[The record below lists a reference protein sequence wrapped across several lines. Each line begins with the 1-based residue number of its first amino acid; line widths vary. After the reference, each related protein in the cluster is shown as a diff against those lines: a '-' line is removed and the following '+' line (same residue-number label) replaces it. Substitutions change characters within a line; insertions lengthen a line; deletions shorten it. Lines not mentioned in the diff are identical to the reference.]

1 LFTAAGLAITAAV
14 SNPKRMIVSAG
25 VALLIVIIATGA
37 ALAAGRSVRVHA
49 ARRSVRAQTAGAAP
63 CADPYSSIR
72 DPNDPLMLPVAPGAS
87 DPLRGANFFVDGPA
101 HGAAAGAIARLLGFG
116 PNGASLTKSFP
127 DSESWAQ
134 FSQYVA
140 RVLPKQSPTVQYDI
154 GELEKIASQP
164 EAQRF
169 SSGNEGGSPSE
180 IADFVRKLFC
190 YNFTADPGGIPI
202 ISTYFLHPVLHGCAT
217 TKQIDA
223 YMPLFKA
230 RVNAVV
236 SQTGNRPAVYLL
248 ELDAIG
254 SSNCFVKLHSIS
266 AWEAALRYEVDRF
279 ASLPHAVVYVEAG
292 YSDGPRPSYAAHIL
306 NKIDLHKIQGFFTN
320 DTHINWAINEV
331 RWGEKISR
339 MTHGAHFVVNTAQD
353 GNGPLLNKHPGKQ
366 GVEDLCNPP
375 GRGLGPK
382 PTTTTGFAPID
393 AFLWTAVPG
402 NSSGPCEGGPASGVF
417 WPARAIRL
425 AADANDRL
433 GPNFA
438 SDPY

>member
-1 LFTAAGLAITAAV
+1 MT
-14 SNPKRMIVSAG
+14 VSAV
-25 VALLIVIIATGA
+25 VALLIVVVTTGA
-37 ALAAGRSVRVHA
+37 SLAAGRSAHAHA
-49 ARRSVRAQTAGAAP
+49 AYAKP

-72 DPNDPLMLPVAPGAS
+72 DPNDPLMLPVAPGAA

-101 HGAAAGAIARLLGFG
+101 HGAAAGAVARLLGFG
-116 PNGASLTKSFP
+116 ANGAALTKSFA
-127 DSESWAQ
+127 DSDSWAE

-140 RVLPKQSPTVQYDI
+140 RVLPTQSVTVQHDVD
-154 GELEKIASQP
+154 ELEKIASEP

-190 YNFTADPGGIPI
+190 HNFTADPGSIPI

-223 YMPLFKA
+223 YMPLFKQ
-230 RVNAVV
+230 RINAVV
-236 SQTGNRPAVYLL
+236 SQTGNRPVVYLL

-254 SSNCFVKLHSIS
+254 SSSCFYKLHSMP

-279 ASLPHAVVYVEAG
+279 ATLPHAVVYVEAG
-292 YSDGPRPSYAAHIL
+292 YSDGPRPSYSAKIL
-306 NKIDLHKIQGFFTN
+306 NKIDIRKIQGFFTN
-320 DTHINWAINEV
+320 DTHINWAINEIK
-331 RWGEKISR
+331 WGEQISR

-353 GNGPLLNKHPGKQ
+353 GNGPLLNKHPGQ
-366 GVEDLCNPP
+366 EGVEDLCNPP

-382 PTTTTGFAPID
+382 PTTTTGFPPVD
-393 AFLWTAVPG
+393 ALLWTAVPG

-417 WPARAIRL
+417 WAARAIQL
-425 AADANDRL
+425 AADADERL
-433 GPNFA
+433 GPDFA